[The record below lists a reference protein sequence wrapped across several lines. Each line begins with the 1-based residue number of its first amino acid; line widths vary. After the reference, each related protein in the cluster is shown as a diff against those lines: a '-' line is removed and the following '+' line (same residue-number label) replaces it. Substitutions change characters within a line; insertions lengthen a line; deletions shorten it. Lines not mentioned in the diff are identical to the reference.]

1 MRNDSIRKYVL
12 PNIPYLFFAWMFL
25 KLGTAYRLAAGG
37 NAALKIINMA
47 QTITPAFADLA
58 PGLAL
63 SDWLVGIIGAV
74 LLRLLIY
81 NKSKKAKNSGGMW
94 STDRPAGGRKRTSS
108 RL

>member
-1 MRNDSIRKYVL
+1 MRNDNIRKYVI
-12 PNIPYLFFAWMFL
+12 PHIPYLFILWAFL
-25 KLGTAYRLAAGG
+25 KLGTAFRLAAGG
-37 NAALKIINMA
+37 NAALKLINMA
-47 QTITPAFADLA
+47 QTISPAFADFA

-63 SDWLVGIIGAV
+63 SDWLVGIIGAA

-94 STDRPAGGRKRTSS
+94 STDRPAGVRKRTSS